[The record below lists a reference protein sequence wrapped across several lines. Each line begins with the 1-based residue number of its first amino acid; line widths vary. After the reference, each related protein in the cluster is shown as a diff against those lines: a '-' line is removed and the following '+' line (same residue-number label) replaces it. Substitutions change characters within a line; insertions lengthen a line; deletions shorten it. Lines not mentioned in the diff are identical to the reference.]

1 MSTNGNGIKRT
12 LYAETQLDGDRS
24 QHIEA
29 LIRAAH
35 FTGQVVLNCSQGTVC
50 SSVWKERTG
59 DVGVTTVTNVLDK
72 GKGS

>member
-1 MSTNGNGIKRT
+1 MSTNGNGVKRT
-12 LYAETQLDGDRS
+12 LSIETQLDGLHS
-24 QHIEA
+24 QHIES

-50 SSVWKERTG
+50 SSVWKEPPSDIEKATF
-59 DVGVTTVTNVLDK
+59 TNLLDK